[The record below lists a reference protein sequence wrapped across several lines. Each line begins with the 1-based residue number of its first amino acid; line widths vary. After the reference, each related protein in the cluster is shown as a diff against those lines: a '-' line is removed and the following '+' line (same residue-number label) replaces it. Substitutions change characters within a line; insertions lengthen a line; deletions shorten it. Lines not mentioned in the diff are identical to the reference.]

1 MAEKWIIPCNIK
13 HFDLISYFKDN
24 RFVVWK
30 NSFSIKKDDI
40 AYIYIGSPIRQ
51 IKYRCRV
58 ISDVVSDEMLQKN
71 QYAISEEKN
80 NNYFSKKVKYI
91 ILELEQEYQ
100 DGVLLYNDLK
110 LNGLGQV
117 QIQARTDRRLQ
128 RYIDEVETKIAGGE
142 IIE

>member
-1 MAEKWIIPCNIK
+1 MVEKWIIPCNIK
-13 HFDLISYFKDN
+13 HFDLISYFKEN
-24 RFVVWK
+24 SCVVWK
-30 NSFSIKKDDI
+30 NSFSIKKGDI

-51 IKYRCRV
+51 IKYRCKV
-58 ISDVVSDEMLQKN
+58 VSDVVSDEILQKN

-91 ILELEQEYQ
+91 ILELEHEYE
-100 DGVLLYNDLK
+100 DGILRYDDLK

-128 RYIDEVETKIAGGE
+128 RYIDGVETKVAEGE
-142 IIE
+142 TNE